1 MGRLHRPRGS
11 AFAYI
16 AGLMV
21 SVALIATGTV
31 VALWFQAH
39 LGAPPPIIVVAQAP
53 SVSAD
58 AVVPTTRIETTTPKV
73 VVPPESIPA
82 QLPDGAGYTAAP
94 ASALPDFVNRTANQ
108 YGWYGGDGVSA
119 RCDEWTRATAV
130 GSTESTLF
138 VVCGSYFKA
147 YELATGTSIRAGIAA
162 RGSGWY
168 GTAVGLSIQVTQS
181 VLTIARNGGD
191 PAVQAVVEWWTP

>member
-1 MGRLHRPRGS
+1 MHRPRGS

-16 AGLMV
+16 AGLLV
-21 SVALIATGTV
+21 SVVLIATGTT

-53 SVSAD
+53 PGSTT
-58 AVVPTTRIETTTPKV
+58 AVVPTTRAVTTTPKV
-73 VVPPESIPA
+73 VTAPETIPA

-94 ASALPDFVNRTANQ
+94 TSALPDFVNRTANQ

-147 YELATGTSIRAGIAA
+147 YELATGTPIRAGIAVQ
-162 RGSGWY
+162 GGGWA
-168 GTAVGLSIQVTQS
+168 GKGAGVSVQVTQS
-181 VLTIARNGGD
+181 ALTIARNGID